1 MRATSEE
8 LRGQAV
14 AANGVGDYR
23 RARRLLARAEAAAR
37 AQHDL
42 EGLTRVAITGAL
54 TALELDGREAAERT
68 LQEAREACGGAG
80 FLFENRLVGLR
91 QDLDIYVTF
100 EGDNNVLLQLV
111 AKRLLTDYAKRFK
124 NADAGAMARAN
135 RPSGTPPK
143 TIASG

>member
-1 MRATSEE
+1 MRSTSEE

-68 LQEAREACGGAG
+68 LQEAREQARS
-80 FLFENRLVGLR
+80 L
-91 QDLDIYVTF
+91 
-100 EGDNNVLLQLV
+100 
-111 AKRLLTDYAKRFK
+111 
-124 NADAGAMARAN
+124 ADPTQTRSRG
-135 RPSGTPPK
+135 PDTP
-143 TIASG
+143 I

>member
-42 EGLTRVAITGAL
+42 AGLTRVAITGAL

-68 LQEAREACGGAG
+68 LQEAREQARSLADP
-80 FLFENRLVGLR
+80 GLMLR
-91 QDLDIYVTF
+91 CAVQRAAI
-100 EGDNNVLLQLV
+100 
-111 AKRLLTDYAKRFK
+111 
-124 NADAGAMARAN
+124 ARTQRAVRN
-135 RPSGTPPK
+135 LSQPVEDTPTEPALREP
-143 TIASG
+143 TPE